1 MYYNCKGKEPSVV
14 AGLSFCEKT
23 ACIKHS
29 WSSGRSEE
37 KHQYCKAFRYGV
49 SDEASK
55 EHRNDPIYSWSWKP
69 YVLFHK
75 KKKKKTVG
83 FSTFSKK
90 SFEFRVLLKKSLE
103 IFVCLNPCQN
113 GIRPCKHVYFIYKK
127 VLFNRSP
134 IFRLHL

>member
-37 KHQYCKAFRYGV
+37 KHQYCKAFRYAFRMKLRKSIEMIPFTVGPGN
-49 SDEASK
+49 
-55 EHRNDPIYSWSWKP
+55 RMFY
-69 YVLFHK
+69 FT
-75 KKKKKTVG
+75 KKTVG

-113 GIRPCKHVYFIYKK
+113 VIRPCKHVYFIYKK
-127 VLFNRSP
+127 VLLNRSP